1 MEQSPEFCDKHL
13 ESGTSKNLPDF
24 SLGRINLFHQKKTLE
39 LMECCNH
46 IKKILSIFNTFVF
59 ILCIYMKPL
68 LYISKNSGTAKCIVW
83 RRSSGWHVLGQGVY
97 GIFTNCFKT
106 QFLYPKQLWS
116 KTKLII
122 FCVTKENMTKS
133 RLVHVITSVFF
144 TYFLLFILLY
154 LFLSKILTFWYR
166 CRGS

>member
-1 MEQSPEFCDKHL
+1 MYLFFQHCCRTIIASNDFSEKCYTLVNQKSFNLKILHLIITYQLQKQGVFLEQHQNCTGKIPGQQGYMEQSPEFCDKHL

-83 RRSSGWHVLGQGVY
+83 RRSSG
-97 GIFTNCFKT
+97 
-106 QFLYPKQLWS
+106 
-116 KTKLII
+116 
-122 FCVTKENMTKS
+122 
-133 RLVHVITSVFF
+133 
-144 TYFLLFILLY
+144 
-154 LFLSKILTFWYR
+154 
-166 CRGS
+166 